1 MDPKDFDSIVEN
13 RLGICKNVLCQK
25 DKEYSSDTDRLH
37 NFKRSGAEQD
47 CTPIKALDGMF
58 SKHRV
63 SFRDIVERM
72 ETDPYYCP
80 SKKIVDEKF
89 TDNINYILLAEGLVE
104 ERRKELKGIH
114 DKKD

>member
-1 MDPKDFDSIVEN
+1 MNHKTFTKLVVS
-13 RLGICKNVLCQK
+13 RLEKCHDILNQK

-72 ETDPYYCP
+72 EKDPHYCP
-80 SKKIVDEKF
+80 DKDLVDEKI
-89 TDNINYILLAEGLVE
+89 TDVINYTLLAEGLIE
-104 ERRKELKGIH
+104 ERRKEIGVL
-114 DKKD
+114 

>member
-1 MDPKDFDSIVEN
+1 MKAGKFDQIVEE
-13 RLGICKNVLCQK
+13 RLSKCKDILHQK
-25 DKEYSSDTDRLH
+25 DKEYSSDDDRLH

-72 ETDPYYCP
+72 EKDPQYCP
-80 SKKIVDEKF
+80 DKDLIDEKI
-89 TDNINYILLAEGLVE
+89 TDMINYPLLAEGLIE
-104 ERRKELKGIH
+104 ERRKEIGAL
-114 DKKD
+114 